1 MQKIQ
6 KMFCPNCGAPITF
19 QEGRDDTFC
28 MHCGTQCFK
37 EDSQL
42 EMKYKH
48 EEAMTDK
55 AHKKDITDTTQALIF
70 FIVTAI
76 LFIISMGMI
85 MFMFAFR

>member
-48 EEAMTDK
+48 EEKMTDK
-55 AHKKDITDTTQALIF
+55 AYRKEKMDTMAALIF
-70 FIVTAI
+70 FLSMAVLLIIMMIITG
-76 LFIISMGMI
+76 FIIK
-85 MFMFAFR
+85 